1 MPNPLD
7 LLQQPKP
14 VKRLKDQQVEI
25 VFSDGD
31 GDGDA
36 KVAGPGPIITD
47 ETAKPFDIQA
57 VKKRLA
63 MIRAIPVYKK
73 KDRLQEV
80 ATATNNEVDPAYEI
94 ASEYTINKNPLPE
107 EAAVLPMVSENA
119 ETNVAKKPIVKKRV
133 KKVEA
138 EKVDEVVGD
147 KTVAEKVAA
156 VGKQNKK
163 ATQVIQKNMNK
174 NDKRIQEYESKLPP
188 APKIIKRV
196 SNYYLANRKAFITKT
211 NELFAKY
218 RVKLAEKEGNISCK
232 TQSQDENFALMTH
245 QQVITDYL
253 NLFTPY
259 RGLLLYH
266 GLGSGKCHKKGTP
279 LMMSDGSIKKV
290 EDIKAGETLMGD
302 DSQPRT
308 VLSLATGHDIMYEVI
323 SENGE
328 SYTVNKDH
336 ILCLKSLEYP
346 CLKMGNDTDSG
357 DAVYTV
363 EWIENNAFCRQD
375 FETEQK
381 AVRFYNTVR
390 ETRNETVLE
399 ISIQE
404 YLLLDKEVKA
414 KLRGYKVVLDFPEQ
428 SLYNDPYDTGFLLG
442 RQNCSI
448 PFEHNPFE
456 MCFTVGYRIPEIYKC
471 NSREN
476 RMQLLAGLI
485 DAEGFLTE
493 ENKFA
498 FIYHYES
505 NLAEDILFL
514 GRSLGFVVTKTVSE
528 TDLEFGMK
536 YCCMLVLEG
545 SDISSIPTRLKKN
558 CITDFRYG
566 RHAVSLLSTIR
577 VKWVG
582 EDDYYGFTL
591 DGNGRYLMGD
601 FTVTH
606 NTCSSIAL
614 AEGMKSEKPVYLMT
628 KASLKTNY
636 FTELKKCGDALYR
649 KNQHWEFVSVT
660 GQPDMVS
667 VLSSVLHLPI
677 SVIEKQ
683 GGAWMIDANKGANF
697 GELSGEEQQSL
708 DEQIDAMIR
717 TKYIDLNYNG
727 LSKKKIAEM
736 EAVAKLRDKGRPKN
750 KSRPVNPFHDS
761 VVVIDEVHNLVSM
774 IFNSIRSKRKSISM
788 TLYHWITTAENAR
801 VVFLSGTPIINYP
814 SEVGVLFNMLRGDI
828 KTWTFNLNVASNAK
842 VNRDEI
848 LKMFEASGLR
858 SYDFISYSGN
868 KLVVTRNPFGFENV
882 LKNVRGGQAQISDA
896 DLGNENSETEIAKV
910 SEIGGLVKEKE
921 LEKQTHMEKRKTAK
935 KVGMKKIAKKGA
947 KNKTAK
953 TGRKDMGRKDMG
965 IDLDEIYGEDKALV
979 ITDEELEYYDNIH
992 EGGAATVSERYEG
1005 VTVNDRGRISDSEF
1019 QQSIVDILAKNDI
1032 TLDGKVMVVMNK
1044 VLPDK
1049 HEEFMEDFI
1058 DLEEIVMK
1066 NRDAFQRRILGLTS
1080 YFRSAQEQLMPRFV
1094 LSDASTTEESLSSSS
1109 TESSSSSTESSSSS
1123 TESSSS
1129 SSSSSSST
1137 ESSSSSTE
1145 SESESDTETEETKG
1159 GEIQTGG
1166 MIKTNRIYNVVRSV
1180 MSDFQFKKYADVR
1193 LAEIETEK
1201 RKKRNKKKTDD
1212 VTQDMPS
1219 SYRIF
1224 SRLYCNFVFPDANE
1238 RPKPPIKN
1246 FGKKDK
1252 ENVIEN
1258 IMTKVDATRWD
1269 EDLDE
1274 EDAED
1279 AEEQKAKKPKTVRK
1293 TMKKKEGDQNQKG
1306 GADEESD
1313 SEGESDDGENEKESI
1328 QKYQQQLKAALEYLQ
1343 THSNEVL
1350 SPQGLQTYSP
1360 KMGDILKNIQS
1371 SKNTGMHLIYSQFR
1385 NLEGIAIMK
1394 LVLEQ
1399 NGYEEFKL
1407 MRKGGDWDI
1416 EWDEATKGP
1425 WEKNQKPCLV
1435 LYTGTE
1441 TKEEK
1446 EVIRNIYNGK
1456 WSLISPTLAEKLR
1469 RKAQNNINGEIIRI
1483 FMITASGAE
1492 GISLANTRFVHIM
1505 EPYWNLVR
1513 LEQVIG
1519 RARRICSHE
1528 DLPESQRTVKV
1539 FLYLSGMSEKQMSSE
1554 NQEYIQIRI
1563 NDYTRFRDEEAENP
1577 NGKSDKKNDRL
1588 VTTDEHLFEMAMIKD
1603 NINKQILSAIQSTA
1617 VDCSLYSAGLNE
1629 QAKLNGDDPLVC
1641 YSFGKVS
1648 SNAYSSHPILQEDLG
1663 VQEET
1668 GRNERKVTVQVR
1680 ALAIPGK
1687 TEAYVMNTENLDIYT
1702 RDNYEQALESNVEL
1716 VAIGRVV
1723 KKDGKNTIVWK

>member
-1 MPNPLD
+1 
-7 LLQQPKP
+7 
-14 VKRLKDQQVEI
+14 
-25 VFSDGD
+25 
-31 GDGDA
+31 
-36 KVAGPGPIITD
+36 
-47 ETAKPFDIQA
+47 
-57 VKKRLA
+57 
-63 MIRAIPVYKK
+63 
-73 KDRLQEV
+73 
-80 ATATNNEVDPAYEI
+80 
-94 ASEYTINKNPLPE
+94 
-107 EAAVLPMVSENA
+107 
-119 ETNVAKKPIVKKRV
+119 
-133 KKVEA
+133 
-138 EKVDEVVGD
+138 
-147 KTVAEKVAA
+147 
-156 VGKQNKK
+156 
-163 ATQVIQKNMNK
+163 
-174 NDKRIQEYESKLPP
+174 
-188 APKIIKRV
+188 
-196 SNYYLANRKAFITKT
+196 
-211 NELFAKY
+211 
-218 RVKLAEKEGNISCK
+218 
-232 TQSQDENFALMTH
+232 
-245 QQVITDYL
+245 
-253 NLFTPY
+253 
-259 RGLLLYH
+259 
-266 GLGSGKCHKKGTP
+266 
-279 LMMSDGSIKKV
+279 
-290 EDIKAGETLMGD
+290 
-302 DSQPRT
+302 
-308 VLSLATGHDIMYEVI
+308 
-323 SENGE
+323 
-328 SYTVNKDH
+328 
-336 ILCLKSLEYP
+336 
-346 CLKMGNDTDSG
+346 
-357 DAVYTV
+357 
-363 EWIENNAFCRQD
+363 
-375 FETEQK
+375 
-381 AVRFYNTVR
+381 
-390 ETRNETVLE
+390 
-399 ISIQE
+399 
-404 YLLLDKEVKA
+404 
-414 KLRGYKVVLDFPEQ
+414 
-428 SLYNDPYDTGFLLG
+428 
-442 RQNCSI
+442 
-448 PFEHNPFE
+448 
-456 MCFTVGYRIPEIYKC
+456 
-471 NSREN
+471 
-476 RMQLLAGLI
+476 
-485 DAEGFLTE
+485 
-493 ENKFA
+493 
-498 FIYHYES
+498 
-505 NLAEDILFL
+505 
-514 GRSLGFVVTKTVSE
+514 
-528 TDLEFGMK
+528 
-536 YCCMLVLEG
+536 
-545 SDISSIPTRLKKN
+545 
-558 CITDFRYG
+558 
-566 RHAVSLLSTIR
+566 
-577 VKWVG
+577 
-582 EDDYYGFTL
+582 
-591 DGNGRYLMGD
+591 
-601 FTVTH
+601 
-606 NTCSSIAL
+606 
-614 AEGMKSEKPVYLMT
+614 
-628 KASLKTNY
+628 
-636 FTELKKCGDALYR
+636 
-649 KNQHWEFVSVT
+649 
-660 GQPDMVS
+660 
-667 VLSSVLHLPI
+667 
-677 SVIEKQ
+677 
-683 GGAWMIDANKGANF
+683 
-697 GELSGEEQQSL
+697 
-708 DEQIDAMIR
+708 
-717 TKYIDLNYNG
+717 
-727 LSKKKIAEM
+727 
-736 EAVAKLRDKGRPKN
+736 
-750 KSRPVNPFHDS
+750 

-814 SEVGVLFNMLRGDI
+814 SEVGILFNMLRGDI
-828 KTWTFNLNVASNAK
+828 KTWTFNLNVGSNAK

-858 SYDFISYSGN
+858 SYDFVSYSGN

-896 DLGNENSETEIAKV
+896 DLGNENLENEIAKV
-910 SEIGGLVKEKE
+910 SDTENLEIENGGLAKEKE
-921 LEKQTHMEKRKTAK
+921 LEKQTHMNKRKTAK
-935 KVGMKKIAKKGA
+935 KVGMKNIAKRGM

-953 TGRKDMGRKDMG
+953 NGRKDMG
-965 IDLDEIYGEDKALV
+965 IDLDEIYGEDKPLV
-979 ITDEELEYYDNIH
+979 ITDEEREYYDNIH

-1005 VTVNDRGRISDSEF
+1005 VTVNDRGRLSDSEF
-1019 QQSIVDILAKNDI
+1019 QQTIVDILEKNDI
-1032 TLDGKVMVVMNK
+1032 TLDGKVSVVMNK

-1080 YFRSAQEQLMPRFV
+1080 YFRSAQEQLMPRFI
-1094 LSDASTTEESLSSSS
+1094 LSDASTKESPDSLSSSTESS
-1109 TESSSSSTESSSSS
+1109 TESSSSSSSSSS

-1137 ESSSSSTE
+1137 GSS

-1201 RKKRNKKKTDD
+1201 RKRRNKKKTDD
-1212 VTQDMPS
+1212 ATQDMPS

-1246 FGKKDK
+1246 FDKKDK
-1252 ENVIEN
+1252 EKAMEQLV
-1258 IMTKVDATRWD
+1258 TKVDATRWD

-1279 AEEQKAKKPKTVRK
+1279 AEENKKPKTVRK
-1293 TMKKKEGDQNQKG
+1293 TQKKKGNEENQKG
-1306 GADEESD
+1306 GDDEEDES
-1313 SEGESDDGENEKESI
+1313 ESDDGENEKESI

-1343 THSNEVL
+1343 THANEVL

-1360 KMGDILKNIQS
+1360 KMADILKNIQNP
-1371 SKNTGMHLIYSQFR
+1371 KNTGMHLIYSQFR

-1469 RKAQNNINGEIIRI
+1469 RKAQNNINGEIIRV

-1563 NDYTRFRDEEAENP
+1563 NDYTRFRDEES
-1577 NGKSDKKNDRL
+1577 GKSDKKNDRL

-1629 QAKLNGDDPLVC
+1629 QAKRDGDDPLVC
-1641 YSFGKVS
+1641 YSFGQVS

-1687 TEAYVMNTENLDIYT
+1687 TEAYVMNTENSDIYT